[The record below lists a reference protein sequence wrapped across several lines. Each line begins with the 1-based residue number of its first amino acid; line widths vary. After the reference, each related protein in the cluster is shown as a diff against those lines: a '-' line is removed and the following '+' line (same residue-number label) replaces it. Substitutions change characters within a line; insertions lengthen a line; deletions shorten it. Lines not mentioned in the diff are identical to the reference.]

1 MEWESRTTG
10 AAIIGAPRGCIDENS
25 WQAFQDAILLAV
37 GDASAAGFPLLLDL
51 AELTYMS
58 SKGLRVLTIAKRQAD
73 ERGVALTLARPNDRI
88 REILAI
94 SHYDRIIP
102 VSDTLEG

>member
-1 MEWESRTTG
+1 MEWERRTTG
-10 AAIIGAPRGCIDENS
+10 TAMIGAPRGCIDETS
-25 WQAFQDAILLAV
+25 WQAFQDAILAAV
-37 GDASAAGFPLLLDL
+37 NDAAAAGLPLFLDL
-51 AELTYMS
+51 AELNYMS
-58 SKGLRVLTIAKRQAD
+58 SKGLRVLTIAKREAD
-73 ERGVALTLARPNDRI
+73 ASGVALMLSRPNERI

>member
-10 AAIIGAPRGCIDENS
+10 AALIGTPSGCIDENS
-25 WQAFQDAILLAV
+25 WQSFQDALIGAVKDAASGKLAL
-37 GDASAAGFPLLLDL
+37 FLDL
-51 AELTYMS
+51 ADVRYMS
-58 SKGLRVLTIAKRQAD
+58 SKGLRVLTIAKREAD
-73 ERGVALTLARPNDRI
+73 AAGVALTLARPNDRI

-102 VSDTLEG
+102 VSDTLET

>member
-1 MEWESRTTG
+1 MEWESRMTG
-10 AAIIGAPRGCIDENS
+10 ASLIGVPRGCIDETS
-25 WQAFQDAILLAV
+25 WQAFQDALVAAV
-37 GDASAAGFPLLLDL
+37 KDAAAAGVPLFLDL
-51 AELTYMS
+51 AELKYMS
-58 SKGLRVLTIAKRQAD
+58 SKGLRVLTIGKREAD
-73 ERGVALTLARPNDRI
+73 AAGVALTLARPNDRI